1 MTVPYTSNMD
11 SVVVERAAALWK
23 HLDLGLGIRAIDAQ
37 HAWLV
42 ALVLEL
48 EWVLHHN
55 PDAVPERFHQ
65 VVQQAGQY
73 AEAHFVAEEQLFHEY
88 HFAEEAAHIRA
99 HQMFRNALERILSD
113 KGVSTRK
120 EAEKLYRFLRQWL
133 IHHILGEDRKYAD
146 FLKRRKLLDQA
157 NRYME
162 ANDRQTMVSES
173 QWKLLDMVSK
183 GKGITVTTP
192 EVLKEITSLWNRLN
206 LKIGVPIIDI
216 QHLWLIKMIVDMDEA
231 MSESQL
237 TRQAVLA
244 RTIEEAVHYID
255 VHFRTEE
262 ELMALLGYEQSA
274 AHTARH
280 KKFEQFVQDRKKDFE
295 SGNPRA
301 AGTLVNDLRQ
311 WLTNHIALEDKQ
323 FVAYYQKNQA
333 KALEFSK
340 EAIVSGRAGIRQ
352 SQVDLYKAVVK
363 GS

>member
-1 MTVPYTSNMD
+1 M
-11 SVVVERAAALWK
+11 ERAAALWK
-23 HLDLGLGIRAIDAQ
+23 HLDLGLGIRGIDAQ

-55 PDAVPERFHQ
+55 PQAVPERFHQ
-65 VVQQAGQY
+65 VVQQAGEY
-73 AEAHFVAEEQLFHEY
+73 AQVHFEAEEKLFHEY
-88 HFAEEAAHIRA
+88 HFSEEAAHIRA
-99 HQMFRNALERILSD
+99 HEKFREALERILSQQ
-113 KGVSTRK
+113 GVSSRK

-133 IHHILGEDRKYAD
+133 IHHIVGEDRKYAD

-157 NRYME
+157 NKFME
-162 ANDRQTMVSES
+162 ISAAKEGLITES
-173 QWKLLDMVSK
+173 QWQLLDTISRN
-183 GKGITVTTP
+183 KGISVTTP
-192 EVLKEITSLWNRLN
+192 EVLKEISSLWNRLN

-231 MSESQL
+231 MNESPL
-237 TRQAVLA
+237 TRQAVLS
-244 RTIEEAVHYID
+244 RTIDEAVSYID

-262 ELMALLGYEQSA
+262 ELMDILGYEDKPG
-274 AHTARH
+274 HTVRH

-301 AGTLVNDLRQ
+301 AATMVNDLRQ

-323 FVAYYQKNQA
+323 FVAYYQKNQS

-352 SQVDLYKAVVK
+352 SQVDLYKAVVQ